1 LECNFYKKKRK
12 KPLDFL
18 TIKGTI
24 KWRKRIAKF
33 EEFYNIFCRHKKE
46 KIERF
51 A

>member
-1 LECNFYKKKRK
+1 M
-12 KPLDFL
+12 PLDYFNNKINNKMEKE
-18 TIKGTI
+18 T
-24 KWRKRIAKF
+24 AKF